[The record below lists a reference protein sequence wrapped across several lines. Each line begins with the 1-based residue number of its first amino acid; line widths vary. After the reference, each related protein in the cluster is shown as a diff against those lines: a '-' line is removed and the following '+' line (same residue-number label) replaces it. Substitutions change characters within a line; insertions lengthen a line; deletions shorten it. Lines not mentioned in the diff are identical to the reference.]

1 MTPIEKAAQYA
12 VESFRKWVGYHEK
25 ATNSQLDS
33 FTANSGSGNY
43 NRFSKLID
51 DLRDKGYNVYN
62 GRKNGYAWCDAS
74 FDCNMIE
81 CFGVET
87 AQKMLYQPWDSCGAG
102 CEYSAGYYR
111 SAGAWYAS
119 PKVGDQIFFG
129 PKGNETHTGIVSK
142 VEPNTVYTIE
152 GNANDQVME
161 RSYTR
166 SSSNISGYGRPNYSL
181 VADRFE
187 EQKPANEKEPA
198 ISILDI
204 EKLIDDK
211 IENYMGKMVNT
222 IDDIPW
228 ESVKKVM
235 RKVLDSQAIDGG
247 TPYETNPD
255 DIGLPLSSVRV
266 LTGAV
271 RYIAYVVKEAL
282 NDG

>member
-12 VESFRKWVGYHEK
+12 VDSFRKWVGYHEK

-33 FTANSGSGNY
+33 FTANAGSGNY
-43 NRFSKLID
+43 NRFSALID
-51 DLRDKGYNVYN
+51 NLRSQGYNVYN
-62 GRKNGYAWCDAS
+62 GRKNGYPWCDAS

-81 CFGVET
+81 CFGVEM

-111 SAGAWYAS
+111 SAGAWYSA

-129 PKGNETHTGIVSK
+129 QKGNETHTGIVSK

-161 RSYTR
+161 RSYAR
-166 SSSNISGYGRPNYSL
+166 SSSNISGYGRPNYAL

-187 EQKPANEKEPA
+187 ETEKEPANEKEPA
-198 ISILDI
+198 ISLVDL
-204 EKLIDDK
+204 EKRIKALEDGI
-211 IENYMGKMVNT
+211 GKMCNT

-228 ESVKKVM
+228 ESVREVM
-235 RKVLDSQAIDGG
+235 RKVLDAQAIDGG
-247 TPYETNPD
+247 TAYEVDPD
-255 DIGLPLSSVRV
+255 DIGLPLQLIRV
-266 LTGAV
+266 LVGAV
-271 RYIAYVVKEAL
+271 RYIAYVMNGGA
-282 NDG
+282 